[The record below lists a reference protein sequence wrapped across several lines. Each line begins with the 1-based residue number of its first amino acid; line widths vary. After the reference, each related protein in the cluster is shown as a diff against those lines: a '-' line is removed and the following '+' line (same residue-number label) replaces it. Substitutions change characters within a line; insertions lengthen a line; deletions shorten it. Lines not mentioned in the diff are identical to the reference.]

1 MQYREAFKIAIRAL
15 KINKGRSLLTILG
28 IVIGIAA
35 VLVVMSAGNSIQN
48 FVFAEMDSF
57 GSDIVQTE
65 IKIPSTKHTSSE
77 NATSMVQGVVITSLK
92 LADQDAILKL
102 PNIKKSYAAFLGQEV
117 LSWDDKVKSSMVMA
131 ASASL
136 AEIDSSKVDTGRFF
150 TKEEDDSLARVVVLG
165 SKMKEKLFGQ
175 SDAIGQNIKIRKTNF
190 KVVGTVKSNG
200 GSFFIDRDQMVYI
213 PIQTAQKLLWGIDHV
228 SFIASEMKDP
238 SKDEETVADINE
250 LLRERHNIT
259 DPDKDDFAV
268 TSMDDAKDMLGTILG
283 GVELLLIALAGISL
297 VVGGV
302 GIMNIMYVSVSER
315 TFEIGLR
322 KAVGASGSDILWQ
335 FLWEAVVVT
344 FLGAVVGMMLGI
356 ELSHLITL
364 IAASQNFAWEFII
377 VPSSLVLS
385 SLVAI
390 AIGLV
395 FGIFPARWAARID
408 PVTALRANR

>member
-92 LADQDAILKL
+92 LSDQDAILKL

-117 LSWDDKVKSSMVMA
+117 LSWEDKVKSSMVMA

-322 KAVGASGSDILWQ
+322 KALGAKYKDIMQQ
-335 FLWEAVVVT
+335 FLTEAVVVT
-344 FLGAVVGMMLGI
+344 FLGGLVGVIMGI
-356 ELSHLITL
+356 ILNYLVFILASSKGLTWELSLPFSALFTSL
-364 IAASQNFAWEFII
+364 SFAVI
-377 VPSSLVLS
+377 L
-385 SLVAI
+385 
-390 AIGLV
+390 GLV
-395 FGIFPARWAARID
+395 FGLFPAKKAALLEPIN
-408 PVTALRANR
+408 ALRQE